1 MRPINW
7 KTVMLLGASVV
18 AGVGLSYAM
27 GFDPVRVYVDKDAG
41 QVWPAWVQAFGSIG
55 AILAAAF
62 IARWQRRAELAQK
75 RDDDL
80 ANARSMAALLYKDFV
95 RWKEKATPREQYNPL
110 FGVDLHAIP
119 QQIYDCI
126 RDLHVMG
133 PASGPATKAIGFSL
147 KAREIGGPSTDG
159 TKRFL
164 RTDESQAEYSETLKQ
179 IQSSCDQV
187 IREFD
192 KLLGLSSRT

>member
-1 MRPINW
+1 MRSINW
-7 KTVMLLGASVV
+7 KTVRWLGASIV

-27 GFDPVRVYVDKDAG
+27 GFDPVRIYVDKDAG
-41 QVWPAWVQAFGSIG
+41 QVWPAWVQAVGSIW

-62 IARWQRRAELAQK
+62 IARWQRRAEMAQK

-80 ANARSMAALLYKDFV
+80 AKARSMAALLYKDFV

-147 KAREIGGPSTDG
+147 KAREIGGASMDG

-164 RTDESQAEYSETLKQ
+164 RTDESQAQYSEALRQ
-179 IQSSCDQV
+179 IQASCSEV
-187 IREFD
+187 IGEFD
-192 KLLGLSSRT
+192 KLLGLQPRN

>member
-7 KTVMLLGASVV
+7 KTVRWLGASIV

-27 GFDPVRVYVDKDAG
+27 GFDPVRIYVDKDAG

-62 IARWQRRAELAQK
+62 IARWQRRAEIFQK
-75 RDDDL
+75 QEDDL

-95 RWKEKATPREQYNPL
+95 RWKEKATPRETYNPL
-110 FGVDLHAIP
+110 FGVDSHAIP
-119 QQIYDCI
+119 QPIYECI

-147 KAREIGGPSTDG
+147 KAREIGVAGTDG

-164 RTDESQAEYSETLKQ
+164 RSKEDHAHYSEALRQ
-179 IQSSCDQV
+179 IQASCSEV
-187 IREFD
+187 IGEFD
-192 KLLGLSSRT
+192 KLLGLQPRL